1 MELAIVAHDAPDG
14 GLRYVISGKGQKH
27 AMTDGLAGGFPGA
40 RNRFVSVRRPHNR
53 AKMATSLDTLA
64 GVKQDVSWGVFPL
77 MNHDVLYVATN
88 GGGGYL
94 DPLKRDPQAVL
105 NDVRDKVVSVEAAKS
120 VYGIVL
126 NRDAVDPAATAD
138 LRAAIVA
145 RRKAALS

>member
-1 MELAIVAHDAPDG
+1 
-14 GLRYVISGKGQKH
+14 
-27 AMTDGLAGGFPGA
+27 MTDGLAGGFPGA
-40 RNRFVSVRRPHNR
+40 RNRFVWVRRAHHG
-53 AKMATSLDTLA
+53 AKMATSLDNLE

-94 DPLKRDPQAVL
+94 DPLKRDPRAVL
-105 NDVRDKVVSVEAAKS
+105 DDVRDSVVSVDAAKS

-126 NRDAVDPAATAD
+126 NGDALDPAATAD

-145 RRKAALS
+145 QRKEALS